1 MAARGVCAYRGVH
14 AHSRVIQVYKY
25 TRELY
30 LQAETCLLGKA
41 SLCSTHA
48 TRRSSHSA
56 AARQHEHRQRWH
68 ASLCHLVG
76 NGTACGTVHR
86 VIDVRRIDR
95 LSFSM
100 SSLPT

>member
-1 MAARGVCAYRGVH
+1 MRRAECVRTGVH

-68 ASLCHLVG
+68 ASLCHLG
-76 NGTACGTVHR
+76 DGTVHR